1 MSGRFD
7 SPNPRWAEIAEG
19 LRVRTDE
26 ICNEIYADIQ
36 QRVPDPARDRN
47 PEYQLGVRQTIVAT
61 LGYVLDGIAAEG
73 QCDHP
78 IPRAA
83 TQQARRAAQ
92 AGTHASLIM
101 RRYLVAHAR
110 LGACVVEEANRC
122 GFAADGLSP
131 YSLQRAQEDMLQQL
145 TACVEHEYFAE
156 RERLDAHPARHR
168 TQIVRRLLHGEAATS
183 EDLDVLGY
191 KIESRWHVGLILSD
205 LKATQGIV
213 ALQNIAATLLAVDG
227 DDETTWV
234 WLGWEVEPPS
244 DTVRASLRAIS
255 SLHGSVGK
263 PRRGIEGLRRT
274 HAEALAAWPVVRRGC
289 DKGLVECSRVTL
301 EAALLGADVL
311 GPLHQ
316 ETYLEP
322 LHTLRISTED
332 AKATLSAFL
341 ASGRNIASASARL
354 AVQRSTVE
362 RRLQAISD
370 ALGRP
375 VHSCLPEL
383 ELALRLDRADV
394 PPDPSAAI

>member
-26 ICNEIYADIQ
+26 ICDEIYADIQ

-83 TQQARRAAQ
+83 TQQARRAAR
-92 AGTHASLIM
+92 AGTHASLVM

-145 TACVEHEYFAE
+145 TACVEYEYVAE

-168 TQIVRRLLHGEAATS
+168 TQIVRRLLRGEVATS

-234 WLGWEVEPPS
+234 WLGWEVEPPAE
-244 DTVRASLRAIS
+244 TVRASLRAIS

-274 HAEALAAWPVVRRGC
+274 HAEAAAAWPVVRRG
-289 DKGLVECSRVTL
+289 DSRLVECSCVTL
-301 EAALLGADVL
+301 EAALLEAGVL
-311 GPLHQ
+311 GQLHQ

-322 LHTLRISTED
+322 LNTLRISIED
-332 AKATLSAFL
+332 AKATLTAFL
-341 ASGRNIASASARL
+341 ASGRNVASTSARL
-354 AVQRSTVE
+354 SVRRSTVE
-362 RRLQAISD
+362 RRLEAISD

-383 ELALRLDRADV
+383 DLALRVDALTC
-394 PPDPSAAI
+394 PPPLK